1 MAVEAR
7 KSSLIT
13 NADEVPAVLN
23 NPRVDGGFERAKIA
37 TVAVTNGDSIASTY
51 RLFRVPSNA
60 VMTDLRVYCPAITT
74 AATNIGVYRTEK
86 DGSAVVD
93 ADLFTSAQALT
104 SALNGVDVLHESGC
118 LLAREQRQ
126 GALGRPRSHERS
138 VGVLRCDDDPDC
150 RCRCDRH
157 GEGDRAL
164 HGVMNWG
171 GSG

>member
-104 SALNGVDVLHESGC
+104 SALNGTDVLHESAVFS
-118 LLAREQRQ
+118 LANSGKEIWD
-126 GALGRPRSHERS
+126 ALGLTSDPS
-138 VGVLRCDDDPDC
+138 VFYDVTMTLTAAAGATGTVKVIGRYT
-150 RCRCDRH
+150 
-157 GEGDRAL
+157 A
-164 HGVMNWG
+164 
-171 GSG
+171 